1 MIIDWKSSSS
11 FGKLA
16 KEDRLNKIRE
26 QMRLYAK
33 PFESQTKKI
42 EALAIG
48 IEGLG
53 HTTRQPL
60 VQILLSEVLKS

>member
-16 KEDRLNKIRE
+16 KTERLQKIRE

-33 PFESQTKKI
+33 PFESECARI
-42 EALAIG
+42 DALAIG

-53 HTTRQPL
+53 HKTRQP
-60 VQILLSEVLKS
+60 VVDVLLSEVLKS